1 MDLKIMLIG
10 EPGGRSTLVDVHIL
24 VSHPVFT
31 RLRGDVLLARRL
43 ALSAFHRLLYDM
55 KRDTYRP

>member
-10 EPGGRSTLVDVHIL
+10 EPGGRYTRVDVHII
-24 VSHPVFT
+24 VSLPVFK

-43 ALSAFHRLLYDM
+43 ALSAFHGVLYDI
-55 KRDTYRP
+55 KGYL